1 LRKQRQKNQQDPDY
15 SDTLLLVETYVKL
28 LNAPDDEDV
37 TVRENYQGKNQVNDL
52 RRDKNVNEKVE
63 IYDGSNYMNKT
74 DFMRA

>member
-1 LRKQRQKNQQDPDY
+1 M
-15 SDTLLLVETYVKL
+15 KL